1 MRRTLVELMFL
12 ALGLGVAVGIASLA
26 VWAVP
31 GTGRAVWTVAYGVMV
46 IDVLLQLR
54 PIRRAWLLDRATTQ
68 AGARAD
74 G

>member
-31 GTGRAVWTVAYGVMV
+31 GTGRDVWTVTYGVMV
-46 IDVLLQLR
+46 IDVLLQIR
-54 PIRRAWLLDRATTQ
+54 PIRRAWLADRAHTQ
-68 AGARAD
+68 ALAHAD